1 MGEHQ
6 NVKLNRTVKAAVLTV
21 SDTRNFD
28 TDKGGQC
35 VRQLL
40 QADNVEVSDA
50 HYTIVKDKSS
60 HHDAG
65 EEVVRRRY

>member
-21 SDTRNFD
+21 SDTRDFV

-40 QADNVEVSDA
+40 QADDVEVSDA
-50 HYTIVKDKSS
+50 HYNNC
-60 HHDAG
+60 
-65 EEVVRRRY
+65 ER

>member
-21 SDTRNFD
+21 SDTRDFD

-40 QADNVEVSDA
+40 QADDVE
-50 HYTIVKDKSS
+50 
-60 HHDAG
+60 
-65 EEVVRRRY
+65 

>member
-35 VRQLL
+35 VLQLL
-40 QADNVEVSDA
+40 QVDNVEVSDA
-50 HYTIVKDKSS
+50 HYTIVKDEK
-60 HHDAG
+60 
-65 EEVVRRRY
+65 

>member
-28 TDKGGQC
+28 TDNQC

-50 HYTIVKDKSS
+50 HYTIVKDKK
-60 HHDAG
+60 
-65 EEVVRRRY
+65 

>member
-35 VRQLL
+35 VLQLL
-40 QADNVEVSDA
+40 QVDNVEV
-50 HYTIVKDKSS
+50 
-60 HHDAG
+60 
-65 EEVVRRRY
+65 

>member
-28 TDKGGQC
+28 TDKGQSPT
-35 VRQLL
+35 VTSR
-40 QADNVEVSDA
+40 
-50 HYTIVKDKSS
+50 
-60 HHDAG
+60 
-65 EEVVRRRY
+65 

>member
-6 NVKLNRTVKAAVLTV
+6 NVKLNRTAAVLTV
-21 SDTRNFD
+21 SDTRDFD

-40 QADNVEVSDA
+40 QADDVEVSDA
-50 HYTIVKDKSS
+50 HYTI
-60 HHDAG
+60 
-65 EEVVRRRY
+65 ER